1 MHISSSILRGLIF
14 FTLTVCLSL
23 NLSAQGGRRYF
34 TGDLTDES
42 AFNKINKV
50 AERATRDLSDLPP
63 VFSLREYTPSPGDQ
77 GQNGTC
83 VAWSSSYAARTI
95 SYCIQHSVKD
105 KTEINKLIFSPHYI
119 YYHIKQPGDA
129 DCTGGA
135 KVEAAM
141 KILTEK
147 GDVLANVNIP
157 ECTPAI
163 ESNSDKN
170 AKDYSIKAYA
180 ALTNTF
186 GRITKNEV
194 IAMRKSLSEKK
205 PIIFSIKCFKS
216 FFDVGKDGMWKQ
228 PENDSIVG
236 NHAMCIIGYD
246 NNKAGGSFEIMNS
259 WGKEWGDN
267 GYGWISYEDMKK
279 YGSYAL
285 ELMDKE
291 SYDPKVTRDLGDP
304 KITGSLNFIQTN
316 DFGNIIGDMPVSRY
330 YVDANGN
337 TVTDPNSAT
346 FTHYKFSNNY
356 KGGST
361 FFKIQFMSNAPA
373 FVYILD
379 IDDKKTVSKLFPY
392 DDNISPAINSTNATV
407 IFPLN
412 DPITNKS
419 RRFEL
424 NADASV
430 EKICILYSKL
440 PLDYNELEKKINSSP
455 TTPYATIQNLYKN
468 SLIPLKNLQTGN
480 DKISFSSLAKEN
492 EIVCLFAE
500 LNHQ

>member
-1 MHISSSILRGLIF
+1 MLIPSSFWRGLIF
-14 FTLTVCLSL
+14 SVMVLSL
-23 NLSAQGGRRYF
+23 CSTLNAQSKRRYF
-34 TGDLTDES
+34 TGDLTDET
-42 AFNKINKV
+42 AFNKIDKV
-50 AERATRDLSDLPP
+50 AERPTRDLSNVPP
-63 VFSLREYTPSPGDQ
+63 VVSLREYTPTPGEQ
-77 GQNGTC
+77 GEKGTC

-95 SYCIQHSVKD
+95 SYCIQHAIKD
-105 KTEINKLIFSPHYI
+105 KTEINKLAFSANYI

-135 KVEAAM
+135 KVEMAM
-141 KILTEK
+141 KVLTDK
-147 GDVLANVNIP
+147 GDLLSKENIP
-157 ECTPAI
+157 DCTPKI
-163 ESNSDKN
+163 ESHTDLA

-180 ALTNTF
+180 ALSNTF
-186 GRITKNEV
+186 GKITKNEV
-194 IAMRKSLSEKK
+194 ITMKKSLAEKK

-216 FFDVGKDGMWKQ
+216 FFEVGKDGLWKQ

-246 NNKAGGSFEIMNS
+246 ENKAGGAFEIMNS
-259 WGKEWGDN
+259 WGTDWGDN
-267 GYGWISYEDMKK
+267 GFGWITYEDMKK

-291 SYDPKVTRDLGDP
+291 SYDPKVIRSLGNP
-304 KITGSLNFIQTN
+304 KITGSLNFIQTS

-330 YVDANGN
+330 FVDVEGNAVAN
-337 TVTDPNSAT
+337 PNDAAYA
-346 FTHYKFSNNY
+346 HYKFSNNY

-361 FFKIQFMSNAPA
+361 FFKIQFMTNAPA
-373 FVYILD
+373 FVYILA

-392 DDNISPAINSTNATV
+392 EDNISPAINSTNATV

-412 DPITNKS
+412 DPITNKG

-430 EKICILYSKL
+430 EKICILYSKS
-440 PLDYNELEKKINSSP
+440 PLDYTDLVTKINSSP
-455 TTPYATIQNLYKN
+455 GSFYTTIHNLYKN
-468 SLIPLKNLQTGN
+468 SLIPVKNLEAGN
-480 DKISFSSLAKEN
+480 EKISFNSLAKEN